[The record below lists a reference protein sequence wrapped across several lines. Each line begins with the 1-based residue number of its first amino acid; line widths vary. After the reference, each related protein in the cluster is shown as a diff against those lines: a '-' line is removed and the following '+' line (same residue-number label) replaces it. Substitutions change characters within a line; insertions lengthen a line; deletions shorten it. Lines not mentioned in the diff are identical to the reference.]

1 MAGTVMP
8 LSNGDGSFKGYTAK
22 TVQAGQA
29 SLCGIEAAFMAL
41 SGFTAGPLEGESPRH
56 HAFMYIMGD
65 GKPHLEK
72 AIAGIRSIWH
82 SLDTGFKPYP
92 VGIVIIGPVEICLDL
107 LSKRSIDPDD
117 IESVEVITYKEAYHF
132 TGQIYTTPTSPEIE
146 CFLSIPFCVAVAIMD
161 GELTLRQRLEE
172 RLRDP
177 KTHELAARVK
187 VREDEK
193 MTERY
198 PDEWPVEMRIH
209 LRGGEVITRR
219 VDQVKWSPRRP
230 PGWDEL
236 SEKFISMAES
246 VIGSNRALEAVDVIA
261 NLDEATSIAPL
272 MNLVRAD

>member
-1 MAGTVMP
+1 
-8 LSNGDGSFKGYTAK
+8 
-22 TVQAGQA
+22 
-29 SLCGIEAAFMAL
+29 
-41 SGFTAGPLEGESPRH
+41 
-56 HAFMYIMGD
+56 
-65 GKPHLEK
+65 
-72 AIAGIRSIWH
+72 
-82 SLDTGFKPYP
+82 
-92 VGIVIIGPVEICLDL
+92 
-107 LSKRSIDPDD
+107 
-117 IESVEVITYKEAYHF
+117 
-132 TGQIYTTPTSPEIE
+132 
-146 CFLSIPFCVAVAIMD
+146 MD

-198 PDEWPVEMRIH
+198 PDEWPVEMRFH

-236 SEKFISMAES
+236 SEKFIGMAES

-261 NLDEATSIAPL
+261 NLDEAASIAPL